1 MIPITLRMGAFGPYA
16 KEETIDFSAFQD
28 SGLFLIYGPTG
39 AGKSAILDG
48 MTYALY
54 GKSSGGVR
62 GDFSSM
68 RCQYAAE
75 GQPTFL
81 ELTFS
86 HRGETYRFSRSLREV
101 RRKGQRDYEEQISA
115 GPLRE
120 GVLYPFAANIKKR
133 NAEEYAVSLLGLT
146 YEQFRQVVMLPQ
158 GQFERFLLADPLEK
172 EEILTTLF
180 GTGIWNQAAAWLGE
194 QAKEKKRALD
204 AAQQRLEILCAQAG
218 EETPQA
224 AYQKQEEQ
232 KERLDIL
239 QKDAG
244 KMQRELRRLE
254 TELASAREISLCFQ
268 KRREARQKQEE
279 LRARL
284 GEMEKMRAQLAL
296 AQAAQQVQPY
306 LEEARRAREQEK
318 RRGKIWREKA
328 DVLEELKK
336 KYNNIK
342 KEREALPLRE
352 QQAEERSLAI
362 QAWEKCLQSWQTV
375 KKNRA
380 EYAALMEKEKEA
392 AGALETWEKRHGE
405 NAALLRETAEQ
416 LAQTKEKL
424 QGEKEIWMEKCQV
437 LRECRELAKKAE
449 TAENAL
455 MELEK
460 DRSAAQKEL
469 AEFAKKNRERQ
480 ETYDALHAAYFQDA
494 ATALAETL
502 HPGDRCPVCG
512 NICQELVCSHSAA
525 GVVWEQVERAKQEW
539 ESGRQAENDAK
550 TALAVLGNRREIL
563 LEQKDSVNRQILE
576 RNAGLPFREEDLK
589 EAERHV
595 AGISAGERQ
604 AAELEKEL
612 EKRNQ
617 KGRELET
624 GISERREAY
633 HKLQMERA
641 QAEGRCRIPESDE
654 IADEEEFTSE
664 LERRKKELLEEKQ
677 HLEEFRQKAT
687 QAEISLSNAEI
698 EERNSRKEWEAAK
711 AECRRRQ
718 QKAKEMLDASGFAQ
732 AEDAQAVW
740 MEPGKTQEMQ
750 EEIREYDAQV
760 LAAAQEAAALEKQL
774 AGQEEPDLAALE
786 TQARRVQAEWEETQK
801 RANYLEKECE
811 VGEKQCGQMRAEEK
825 KLEKQRP
832 EAEMLLSF
840 AARLRG
846 DQGISMARFVLGVM
860 LDAVTEEANRLL
872 ENVHG
877 GRYKLF
883 RITGNV
889 GRQRKAGLNLQV
901 FDAYSSQ
908 NRSVGSLSGGEK
920 FLLALALSLGL
931 SSCIQKQAGGMQIE
945 AMFIDEGFG
954 SLDEGSISDA
964 MLMLSSVKYLRQLIG
979 IISHVR
985 SMQENIPQAIEVCKE
1000 SEGSHIRL
1008 HI

>member
-48 MTYALY
+48 ITYALY

-75 GQPTFL
+75 GQSTFL

-86 HRGETYRFSRSLREV
+86 HRGETYRFFRSLREV

-120 GVLYPFAANIKKR
+120 GVLYPFAPNIKKR

-194 QAKEKKRALD
+194 RAKEKKRALD
-204 AAQQRLEILCAQAG
+204 ATQQRLEILCAQTG

-232 KERLDIL
+232 KEQLDIL
-239 QKDAG
+239 QKEAE
-244 KMQRELRRLE
+244 KMQKELRRLE
-254 TELASAREISLCFQ
+254 TELTSAWELFQRFQ
-268 KRREARQKQEE
+268 KRREVRQKQE
-279 LRARL
+279 LL
-284 GEMEKMRAQLAL
+284 GERQREINAKRAQWAL
-296 AQAAQQVQPY
+296 AQAAQQVRPY
-306 LEEARRAREQEK
+306 LEEAQRAREQEK
-318 RRGKIWREKA
+318 RRGEIWRERADALAGWQEKYEKIKREQEHLPLWENQA
-328 DVLEELKK
+328 EALSREIQDREQRLQRWQAVKQSRAEWDVLM
-336 KYNNIK
+336 K
-342 KEREALPLRE
+342 KER
-352 QQAEERSLAI
+352 Q
-362 QAWEKCLQSWQTV
+362 
-375 KKNRA
+375 
-380 EYAALMEKEKEA
+380 A
-392 AGALETWEKRHGE
+392 AGALENFEKRHGE
-405 NAALLRETAEQ
+405 NAALLQETAEQ
-416 LAQTKEKL
+416 LVQVKEKL
-424 QGEKEIWMEKCQV
+424 KGEKATWAERCQI
-437 LRECRELAKKAE
+437 LRECQELANEAQ
-449 TAENAL
+449 AAARGL
-455 MELEK
+455 IELEK
-460 DRSAAQKEL
+460 DQLTAQKNL
-469 AEFAKKNRERQ
+469 AEREEKCKKLREI
-480 ETYDALHAAYFQDA
+480 YDGLHAAYFQDA

-512 NICQELVCSHSAA
+512 NIFQELAQTRLAPEVTR
-525 GVVWEQVERAKQEW
+525 EQVERAKEEW
-539 ESGRQAENDAK
+539 ESGKQEENDAK
-550 TALAVLGNRREIL
+550 TALAVLGNRREFL
-563 LEQKDSVNRQILE
+563 LEQKEMRNRRILE
-576 RNAGLPFREEDLK
+576 RNKGIPFREEDLQ
-589 EAERHV
+589 EAEGHV
-595 AGISAGERQ
+595 AFASALEQR

-617 KGRELET
+617 AGRELEA

-633 HKLQMERA
+633 HMIQMERA
-641 QAEGRCRIPESDE
+641 QAEERCRIPETDE
-654 IADEEEFTSE
+654 IADEAGFAAE
-664 LERRKKELLEEKQ
+664 LEKRRKELLEKKQ
-677 HLEEFRQKAT
+677 RLEVFRREAA
-687 QAEISLSNAEI
+687 QAEISLSNAKIVEI
-698 EERNSRKEWEAAK
+698 SSREEWETAQ
-711 AECRRRQ
+711 AEYCRRQ
-718 QKAKEMLDASGFAQ
+718 QKAKEMLDISGFAQ
-732 AEDAQAVW
+732 AEEAQAAW
-740 MEPGKTQEMQ
+740 MASEKTQAMQ
-750 EEIREYDAQV
+750 EEIQEYDAQV

-786 TQARRVQAEWEETQK
+786 RQTGQAQAQWEEAQK
-801 RANYLEKECE
+801 QANYLEKECE
-811 VGEKQCGQMRAEEK
+811 VWEKQCGQMRAEEER
-825 KLEKQRP
+825 LEKQRP